1 MLRVAS
7 SERDAALRQTSAL
20 ASSERLASLSS
31 RVLSDAS
38 EARRQL
44 AKEYATRRLEASRGA
59 VELAAKALMRERD
72 ARDWLYRW
80 ARACRAK
87 RVAKSAGRGMRR
99 RYALRNLRRALAGWR
114 AQAAHATGARRVV
127 AARVGAARGRSRL
140 TSAFLAWRGAK
151 LARDAKKRRLATAA
165 GRFRAAHY
173 RAAREAMAR
182 WRGVSAASRIARDAA
197 LRAAPD
203 GGASF
208 FAELL
213 RVKTR
218 RAFGRGDVA
227 AAGGVAAVGGW
238 LASWMTNSAELAAA
252 RNATRELKR
261 TRRDLEEAKRGR
273 RDAERDRDGVS
284 AALARERQARSAA
297 AAEEE
302 DRRAT
307 TGADAC
313 SASLRACE
321 ALRFAEKDRHAA
333 DAEALAAAR
342 DDAVHA
348 RGDAENR
355 AEALARALASSRR
368 VTRFFDFDFDF
379 AGGGGGGVF
388 PPRTRGSYA
397 LGASTVG
404 VPPGYGGGS
413 SSTAGSAAALF
424 TVPVDPSVAASVLLL
439 VLFVALASFSAFAS
453 VWRRALADARARGR
467 TARRRTRPSGRITR
481 PSGAR
486 RWRRSRPSWTRRARR
501 SARPWSG

>member
-1 MLRVAS
+1 MLDSMLRVAS

-80 ARACRAK
+80 ARACRDK

-140 TSAFLAWRGAK
+140 TAAFLAWRGAK

-213 RVKTR
+213 RVLT
-218 RAFGRGDVA
+218 
-227 AAGGVAAVGGW
+227 
-238 LASWMTNSAELAAA
+238 L
-252 RNATRELKR
+252 
-261 TRRDLEEAKRGR
+261 
-273 RDAERDRDGVS
+273 
-284 AALARERQARSAA
+284 
-297 AAEEE
+297 
-302 DRRAT
+302 
-307 TGADAC
+307 
-313 SASLRACE
+313 SLI
-321 ALRFAEKDRHAA
+321 H
-333 DAEALAAAR
+333 
-342 DDAVHA
+342 
-348 RGDAENR
+348 
-355 AEALARALASSRR
+355 
-368 VTRFFDFDFDF
+368 
-379 AGGGGGGVF
+379 
-388 PPRTRGSYA
+388 
-397 LGASTVG
+397 
-404 VPPGYGGGS
+404 
-413 SSTAGSAAALF
+413 
-424 TVPVDPSVAASVLLL
+424 
-439 VLFVALASFSAFAS
+439 
-453 VWRRALADARARGR
+453 
-467 TARRRTRPSGRITR
+467 I
-481 PSGAR
+481 
-486 RWRRSRPSWTRRARR
+486 
-501 SARPWSG
+501 

>member
-1 MLRVAS
+1 
-7 SERDAALRQTSAL
+7 
-20 ASSERLASLSS
+20 
-31 RVLSDAS
+31 
-38 EARRQL
+38 
-44 AKEYATRRLEASRGA
+44 
-59 VELAAKALMRERD
+59 
-72 ARDWLYRW
+72 
-80 ARACRAK
+80 
-87 RVAKSAGRGMRR
+87 MRR

-114 AQAAHATGARRVV
+114 AQAARATGARRVV

-140 TSAFLAWRGAK
+140 TSAFLAWRGVK

-218 RAFGRGDVA
+218 RAFSRGDVA

-284 AALARERQARSAA
+284 AALARAPGAR
-297 AAEEE
+297 
-302 DRRAT
+302 
-307 TGADAC
+307 
-313 SASLRACE
+313 
-321 ALRFAEKDRHAA
+321 
-333 DAEALAAAR
+333 
-342 DDAVHA
+342 
-348 RGDAENR
+348 
-355 AEALARALASSRR
+355 
-368 VTRFFDFDFDF
+368 
-379 AGGGGGGVF
+379 GGGGGGGG
-388 PPRTRGSYA
+388 PPRDHGRGRV
-397 LGASTVG
+397 LG
-404 VPPGYGGGS
+404 VPPRLRSAEVRGEGSTRGRRGGARGGAGRRRARARGRREPRGGARQGARVESERHQVLRLRLRGGGRFRPPNERVLHS
-413 SSTAGSAAALF
+413 RR
-424 TVPVDPSVAASVLLL
+424 VDRRRAPGVRRRLLL
-439 VLFVALASFSAFAS
+439 HRRVGGGAVHRPRGPERRGFGSFVGFVRCARFVFGFRFGLAAR
-453 VWRRALADARARGR
+453 VGRRARGR
-467 TARRRTRPSGRITR
+467 TARKRTRPSGRITR